1 MFSLHITI
9 SNLSRVLVKYFSFCG
24 RMVPSCQGVAVLSF
38 PEVVVALE
46 VQVLLVGLLEV
57 HPSFL
62 VVGVL
67 SFLEEVVSHQLK
79 ITKTS

>member
-1 MFSLHITI
+1 
-9 SNLSRVLVKYFSFCG
+9 
-24 RMVPSCQGVAVLSF
+24 MVPSCQGVAVLSF
-38 PEVVVALE
+38 LEVVVALE

-67 SFLEEVVSHQLK
+67 SFLEEVVSHQLL
-79 ITKTS
+79 

>member
-1 MFSLHITI
+1 
-9 SNLSRVLVKYFSFCG
+9 
-24 RMVPSCQGVAVLSF
+24 MVPSCQGVAVLSF

-79 ITKTS
+79 ITKTSLTRGSVG

>member
-1 MFSLHITI
+1 
-9 SNLSRVLVKYFSFCG
+9 
-24 RMVPSCQGVAVLSF
+24 MVPSCQGVAVLSF
-38 PEVVVALE
+38 LEVVVALE

-79 ITKTS
+79 ITKTSLTRGSVG